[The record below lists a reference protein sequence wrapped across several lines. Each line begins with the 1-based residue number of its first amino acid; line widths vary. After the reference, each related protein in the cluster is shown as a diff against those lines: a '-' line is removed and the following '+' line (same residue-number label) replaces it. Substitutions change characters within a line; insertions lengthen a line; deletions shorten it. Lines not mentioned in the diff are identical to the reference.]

1 MSVFKN
7 SFFLSIF
14 LVLTNCAAP
23 GTAFLGPS
31 ITAAT
36 SGSLYQTG
44 LSYGTGHVVK
54 KAKESL
60 KKIEETKKAVH
71 QRVGQLNQKI
81 DLKVDQLNKVVLKN
95 HADLFFKAVKDNLK
109 KYN

>member
-7 SFFLSIF
+7 FIFLSIF

-23 GTAFLGPS
+23 GAALLGPS

-54 KAKESL
+54 KARQGLEKVIKTKTVVL
-60 KKIEETKKAVH
+60 QQVDKIYQKIEKDK
-71 QRVGQLNQKI
+71 
-81 DLKVDQLNKVVLKN
+81 LKEVVLKDQR
-95 HADLFFKAVKDNLK
+95 DLFFKAVKDNLK

>member
-7 SFFLSIF
+7 FIFLSIF
-14 LVLTNCAAP
+14 LFLTNCAAP

-54 KAKESL
+54 KAKQGLEEIIKTKKVVYQQVDQIY
-60 KKIEETKKAVH
+60 KKINKDELNETA
-71 QRVGQLNQKI
+71 
-81 DLKVDQLNKVVLKN
+81 LKN
-95 HADLFFKAVKDNLK
+95 QRDLFFKAAKNNLK
-109 KYN
+109 RYN

>member
-1 MSVFKN
+1 MSVLKN
-7 SFFLSIF
+7 FIFLSIF

-54 KAKESL
+54 KAKQGF
-60 KKIEETKKAVH
+60 EEIIKTKTVVY
-71 QRVGQLNQKI
+71 QQVDLIYQKI
-81 DLKVDQLNKVVLKN
+81 DKDKLSKIGLKDQR
-95 HADLFFKAVKDNLK
+95 DFFFKAVKGNLK